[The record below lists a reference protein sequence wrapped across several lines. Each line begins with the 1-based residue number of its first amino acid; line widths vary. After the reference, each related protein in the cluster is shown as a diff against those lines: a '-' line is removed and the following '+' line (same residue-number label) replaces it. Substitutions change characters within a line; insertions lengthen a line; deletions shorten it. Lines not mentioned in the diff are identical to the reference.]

1 MKSRASEQKLLVG
14 LATLLAVAVPLL
26 TTGCG
31 GGIVTPLD
39 AGTSQ
44 QSTPKIISIVPDS
57 ASPSGGAIVIINGSN
72 FTSGTQQSSPSV
84 SFGGVAATNVRIV
97 SPLQIS
103 ATVPP
108 HTSGSVSVEV
118 TTADG
123 MSSSV
128 PTAFTYTNSPPTVSS
143 VSPKTGDAAG
153 GTAVAI
159 AGANF
164 ASGAT
169 VSFGGSPASNVSFV
183 NSNQLKATTPA
194 HAAGAVNVLVT
205 NPDGASAVLAG
216 GFTFSASSLTI
227 NSVSPNSGGTA
238 GGTVVAIAG
247 ANFASGAT
255 VSFGGSSASNVSFVN
270 STQLKATTPAHAA
283 GAVNVAVTNPDGAS
297 ATLAGGFTFA
307 TVSLTVSNVSPNS
320 GDTAGGT
327 VVAIAGANFASG
339 ATVSFGGSSASNVSF
354 VNSTQLKATTPAHA
368 AGAVNVAVTNPDGA
382 SATLAGGFTFATVSL
397 TISSVSPI
405 SGPAAGGT
413 TVTISGTNFQ
423 TGVSVTIGGLAA
435 TSVTLSNSSTIVA
448 VTPAHSSGSVDI
460 TVTNSNGQSATSASG
475 FAFHSI
481 DLMWSAPSSS
491 PVTIAGYNVY
501 RSNMSA
507 GPFGRVSGST
517 PLVDTSYIDA
527 AVQGGTTYY
536 YEVKS
541 VDSNGTESAPAGP
554 VPATTSP

>member
-307 TVSLTVSNVSPNS
+307 TVSLT
-320 GDTAGGT
+320 
-327 VVAIAGANFASG
+327 
-339 ATVSFGGSSASNVSF
+339 
-354 VNSTQLKATTPAHA
+354 
-368 AGAVNVAVTNPDGA
+368 
-382 SATLAGGFTFATVSL
+382 
-397 TISSVSPI
+397 ISSVSPI